1 MAIGPL
7 HYLMITFAAGG
18 STGDVMSELRA
29 VRSSGLIRLID
40 LLFITKSA
48 EGVAASVEMSDL
60 RGTEIEELAAMVG
73 ELVPTE
79 TGGDLYVRITR
90 DGVVSGFTEEDVQGL
105 SGTIPNGTSAAVVV
119 FEHTWARGLAEALHR
134 AGGTISEEAI
144 LDGGRV
150 RGG

>member
-18 STGDVMSELRA
+18 FTGDVMSELRA

-40 LLFITKSA
+40 LLFITKSG